1 MEGPDAAPLLVI
13 DKIGKGR
20 VAMLMSD
27 QAWLW
32 SKGFDGGGPYS
43 EMFRRSA
50 HWLMGEPD
58 LDAEKLSATSENG
71 VLAIERRTLED
82 KAQSVVVEKPD
93 GTKETVSLS
102 KTANGIYRGSVK
114 SAGQGAY
121 RLSSGDVSTVTA
133 IGALNPKE
141 YAQLQP
147 TTQLLTP
154 LAEGTGGGLFA
165 TALSGDVPAIRR
177 VKAGKTLKGD
187 NWMGLIAHEDYAV
200 TASKRSAKAFKSADK
215 DGSTTLSLFELE
227 DWREAALGSLD
238 AAPGTL
244 AFDKDFDQR
253 VTRDEFDHAMTFV
266 FKTGDKNEDGVLELN
281 DLVKVFEMPRRP
293 VIEEDNT
300 IERINR
306 QDREQRRR
314 GY

>member
-1 MEGPDAAPLLVI
+1 MTLLKLLISAAVTLSVTTAAFAADPLLEDEIEVETLP
-13 DKIGKGR
+13 DKKLERRGER
-20 VAMLMSD
+20 VSGPITAISAGALVF
-27 QAWLW
+27 A
-32 SKGFDGGGPYS
+32 GFDANADYKINS
-43 EMFRRSA
+43 TE
-50 HWLMGEPD
+50 L
-58 LDAEKLSATSENG
+58 TS
-71 VLAIERRTLED
+71 
-82 KAQSVVVEKPD
+82 
-93 GTKETVSLS
+93 
-102 KTANGIYRGSVK
+102 
-114 SAGQGAY
+114 
-121 RLSSGDVSTVTA
+121 
-133 IGALNPKE
+133 
-141 YAQLQP
+141 
-147 TTQLLTP
+147 
-154 LAEGTGGGLFA
+154 GL
-165 TALSGDVPAIRR
+165 
-177 VKAGKTLKGD
+177 
-187 NWMGLIAHEDYAV
+187 
-200 TASKRSAKAFKSADK
+200 AKAFKAADK

-253 VTRDEFDHAMTFV
+253 VTREEFDHAMTFV